1 MYKKIHFLTLFLLGT
16 IALSA
21 QTLTSG
27 AYKVTLSNLSEEKSE
42 TVSWGEK
49 IKISETTGNYRVEK
63 NGQVL
68 KSQKFYFLKNSQ
80 GEPMLNVS
88 LTDQT
93 GESMFY
99 NKKDKTFALYDNE
112 VKVLKFGSDKDL
124 ILSGI
129 LIVIMDW
136 EKGY

>member
-49 IKISETTGNYRVEK
+49 IKISETTGNYRVGK
-63 NGQVL
+63 NGG
-68 KSQKFYFLKNSQ
+68 F
-80 GEPMLNVS
+80 
-88 LTDQT
+88 
-93 GESMFY
+93 
-99 NKKDKTFALYDNE
+99 
-112 VKVLKFGSDKDL
+112 
-124 ILSGI
+124 
-129 LIVIMDW
+129 
-136 EKGY
+136 